1 MASLI
6 EMLVSEMVRRR
17 EAEEGMVAALERL
30 MRWIEVTDLGLDR
43 EELEKG
49 SRGGDGGSLGE
60 ANEMD

>member
-43 EELEKG
+43 EELEKLEVREG
-49 SRGGDGGSLGE
+49 KG
-60 ANEMD
+60 